1 MRTVKELFDLSGQ
14 VAIVTGGGYGLG
26 YQLAYALGEAG
37 ANLVIA
43 ARKLDK
49 CKAAAEAMEKDLGVK
64 VLPAR
69 LDLTIPEE
77 VDALFELVKQEFGKV
92 DILVNNS
99 GVALVDSIFKYP
111 LDKWH
116 QVIDTNLT
124 GLWLM
129 CQKAGSIMTRQGYGR
144 IINIASI
151 TGLIGCTSDI
161 VMSPPYN
168 ASKAAVMGLTRDLA
182 VKWAKKNVT
191 VNALVPGWFES
202 DMGEQNK
209 AVHDKLNEH
218 YIPMGRFGHDDEL
231 KAALLFLASP
241 GASYVTG
248 ANIVVDGGISIQ

>member
-1 MRTVKELFDLSGQ
+1 MKELFDLSGQ
-14 VAIVTGGGYGLG
+14 IAIVTGGGYGLG

-37 ANLVIA
+37 ANLVLA
-43 ARKLDK
+43 ARKVDK
-49 CKAAAEAMEKDLGVK
+49 CKAAADVMMKNLGVK

-69 LDLTIPEE
+69 LDLTLPEE
-77 VDALFELVKQEFGKV
+77 VDALYDLVMQAFGKV

-99 GVALVDSIFKYP
+99 GVALVDSVFKYP

-129 CQKAGSIMTRQGYGR
+129 CQKAGSIMTRRGYGR

-151 TGLIGCTSDI
+151 TGLLGFPSEI

-168 ASKAAVMGLTRDLA
+168 ASKAAVLGLTRDLA

-209 AVHDKLNEH
+209 AVHEKLNEY
-218 YIPMGRFGHDDEL
+218 YIPMGRFGRDDEL

-248 ANIVVDGGISIQ
+248 ASLVVDGGISIQ

>member
-1 MRTVKELFDLSGQ
+1 MRSIKELFDLTGQ

-49 CKAAAEAMEKDLGVK
+49 CQAAAEIMEKELGVK

-77 VDALFELVKQEFGKV
+77 IDALFELVKQEFGKV

-129 CQKAGSIMTRQGYGR
+129 CQKAGSMMTRRGYGR
-144 IINIASI
+144 IINISSG
-151 TGLIGCTSDI
+151 TGLVGVSSDI
-161 VMSPPYN
+161 VMSPPYS

-182 VKWAKKNVT
+182 VKWAKKGVT
-191 VNALVPGWFES
+191 VNALVPGWFGS
-202 DMGEQNK
+202 DMGDINK
-209 AVHDKLNEH
+209 PVHDKLNEY
-218 YIPMGRFGHDDEL
+218 YIPMGRFGTDDEL

-241 GASYVTG
+241 GSSYVTG
-248 ANIVVDGGISIQ
+248 TNLVVDGGSTIQ